1 MNGGSLQ
8 GRLVNQT
15 AIVRFGPEADRA
27 NRRGEAVS
35 QVQIFDVA
43 DTDER
48 RRIACADAVAAGPQW
63 HALWTHSHC
72 EQMVRDQLAAKGFEM
87 FLPTIDVWSRRAGL
101 RRRIS
106 APMFSG
112 YLFLRHAM
120 DKPSYIEVR
129 KTRGLVNI
137 LGESWDR
144 LAVVPVGEIAAI
156 QTTVQSR
163 LPILPHAYLREGQRV
178 RIVRGPLANV
188 EGILVRQK
196 PRSGWVVLAIQL
208 LRQSVAVEVDCTWIT
223 AL

>member
-1 MNGGSLQ
+1 
-8 GRLVNQT
+8 
-15 AIVRFGPEADRA
+15 
-27 NRRGEAVS
+27 
-35 QVQIFDVA
+35 
-43 DTDER
+43 
-48 RRIACADAVAAGPQW
+48 
-63 HALWTHSHC
+63 
-72 EQMVRDQLAAKGFEM
+72 MVRDQLTAKGFEM
-87 FLPTIDVWSRRAGL
+87 FLPTIDVWSRRAGV

-196 PRSGWVVLAIQL
+196 PRSGWVVLSIQL